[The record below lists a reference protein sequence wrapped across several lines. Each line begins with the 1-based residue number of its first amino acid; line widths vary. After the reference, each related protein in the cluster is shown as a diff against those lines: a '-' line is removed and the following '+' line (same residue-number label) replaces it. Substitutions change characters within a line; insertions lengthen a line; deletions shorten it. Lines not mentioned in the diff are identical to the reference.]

1 MQLFRCFISI
11 IPKSIWAQSTRLI
24 VESEVKLD
32 ENEMRMGPL
41 VQECV
46 GSLHCKRDGRLASK
60 A

>member
-1 MQLFRCFISI
+1 MFCFENSPINI
-11 IPKSIWAQSTRLI
+11 MGTNNKDD

-46 GSLHCKRDGRLASK
+46 GSLHCKRDGRLAFK

>member
-1 MQLFRCFISI
+1 MGTNN
-11 IPKSIWAQSTRLI
+11 KDD

-46 GSLHCKRDGRLASK
+46 GSLHCKRDGRLAFK